1 MALKRL
7 MTRTIPKCN
16 CVMTGKPMNFFIS
29 ALSTVLLGLVVGFA
43 LTLQDAKPPTE
54 FEKYSSANMD
64 YGTMSE
70 VGYAMA
76 AFGRKSTADYF
87 ELTDYQA
94 YEQIAAA
101 ELPEEQRQQTD
112 APLQLAAAA
121 PEKTQSRAADKP
133 KAKPST
139 KPKSSSKANNWPKS
153 VVGIRR
159 TTELMKAETVWQEFS
174 NNKALSDQLD
184 SYTVSVFAIYSDFN
198 SDYSQATI
206 SIGYNKPGMN
216 GNKYPIPTGDIKP
229 LLKPSKYGNN
239 DLFNA
244 WQDIDYSRAVEAV
257 VERRDYTQNSEL
269 TSLFVIY
276 K

>member
-1 MALKRL
+1 
-7 MTRTIPKCN
+7 
-16 CVMTGKPMNFFIS
+16 MNFFIS
-29 ALSTVLLGLVVGFA
+29 VLSTLLLGLVVGFA
-43 LTLQDAKPPTE
+43 LSLQKAEPPTE

-64 YGTMSE
+64 FATMSE

-76 AFGRKSTADYF
+76 AFGRQSTADYF
-87 ELTDYQA
+87 DLKDYQA
-94 YEQIAAA
+94 YEQMAAA
-101 ELPEEQRQQTD
+101 ELPEEQQQHSD
-112 APLQLAAAA
+112 APLQVATAA
-121 PEKTQSRAADKP
+121 PEQNQ
-133 KAKPST
+133 AKPQA
-139 KPKSSSKANNWPKS
+139 KPQSKGNNWPKS
-153 VVGIRR
+153 VVGIQR
-159 TTELMKAETVWQEFS
+159 TTELMKADTVWQEFS
-174 NNKALSDQLD
+174 NNKTLSDQLN

-198 SDYSQATI
+198 SDFSRATI
-206 SIGYNKPGMN
+206 SIGYNKANMSGEH
-216 GNKYPIPTGDIKP
+216 YPIPSGDIKT